1 MLTPLPV
8 TDRPVR
14 VAVIGLGQI
23 AELMLPPYLAHPEV
37 EIVAVCDRDPERVE
51 HWASRLGTALTTTDL
66 DELLR
71 CDADVVDVL
80 VPTPYHADVAV
91 RAFEAGFHVQ
101 LQKPIAR
108 SLDESARIVGAARRA
123 GARLRVLEDY
133 TFYPPLVQ
141 LREIVRSGEIG
152 EPVGLSMKIVNTGR
166 GGWDV
171 LPTSWEWQFEQTR
184 DGRGML
190 VFDHGWHQLA
200 VAVWLFGPIRR
211 IFGWIGSTELAPG
224 YALDAPATL
233 VWEHQTGL
241 RGVLDLSLAPDT
253 YFRSDY
259 YTCDERVEVTGQR
272 GSVRCNRI
280 SSFGRQEPSVEVY
293 REGEIRSYHALP
305 DGGDAGF
312 VASTQ
317 HLVDLFRGVTTVPE
331 MDGDTAHAVLTALLT
346 ALESSARGIPLDV
359 PA

>member
-1 MLTPLPV
+1 MPTPPPV
-8 TDRPVR
+8 VDRPIR
-14 VAVIGLGQI
+14 IAVIGLGQI
-23 AELMLPPYLAHPEV
+23 SELMLPPYLAHPEI
-37 EIVAVCDRDPERVE
+37 EIVALCDRDEARLERWRPDVVD
-51 HWASRLGTALTTTDL
+51 GTLLTTDL
-66 DELLR
+66 DELLHV
-71 CDADVVDVL
+71 DADVVDVL
-80 VPTPYHADVAV
+80 VPTPLHADVAT

-108 SLDESARIVGAARRA
+108 SVEESEQILAAARKSGRL
-123 GARLRVLEDY
+123 LRVLEDY
-133 TFYPPLVQ
+133 TFYPPLAQ
-141 LREIVRSGEIG
+141 LREIVHSGEIG
-152 EPVGLSMKIVNTGR
+152 TPVGLSMKIVNTGR

-171 LPTSWEWQFEQTR
+171 LPQSWEWQFEQTR

-224 YALDAPATL
+224 FSLDAPATL
-233 VWEHQTGL
+233 VWEHHDGL
-241 RGVLDLSLAPDT
+241 RGVLDLSLAPDM

-259 YTCDERVEVTGQR
+259 YTCDERVEVTGGR

-293 REGEIRSYHALP
+293 REGEIRSFHAIP

-312 VASTQ
+312 IASTR
-317 HLVDLFRGVTTVPE
+317 HLVDLMRGRESVPN
-331 MDGDTAHAVLTALLT
+331 MDGEIAHQVITALLA
-346 ALESSARGIPLDV
+346 ALESSKRGVPVDV
-359 PA
+359 